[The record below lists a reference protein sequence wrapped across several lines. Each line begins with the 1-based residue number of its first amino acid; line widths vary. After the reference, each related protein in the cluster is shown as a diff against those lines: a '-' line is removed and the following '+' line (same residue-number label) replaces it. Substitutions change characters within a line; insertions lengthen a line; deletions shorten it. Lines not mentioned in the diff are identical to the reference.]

1 MQRKLQEQEQ
11 KKGADI
17 EKINTLKRKDLKSF
31 DLLPS
36 LSVNSK
42 KLKYKVSYRINF
54 RLFNI
59 WLICRIN

>member
-1 MQRKLQEQEQ
+1 MAKLKRKNKTKRFRLV
-11 KKGADI
+11 
-17 EKINTLKRKDLKSF
+17 NTLKRKDLKSF

-36 LSVNSK
+36 LSINSK

>member
-1 MQRKLQEQEQ
+1 MAKLKRKNKTKRFRLV
-11 KKGADI
+11 
-17 EKINTLKRKDLKSF
+17 NTLKRKDLKSF
-31 DLLPS
+31 DLFPS
-36 LSVNSK
+36 LSINSK

>member
-1 MQRKLQEQEQ
+1 MAKLKRKNKTKRFRLV
-11 KKGADI
+11 
-17 EKINTLKRKDLKSF
+17 NTLKRKDLKSF

>member
-1 MQRKLQEQEQ
+1 MGQ
-11 KKGADI
+11 KK
-17 EKINTLKRKDLKSF
+17 KNKVKRFRLVNTLKRKDLKSF

-36 LSVNSK
+36 LSINSK